1 MIVQQTPPHSTHS
14 NNNDMTTTTTTTTTT
29 IKNDIMT
36 LSSYAA
42 IINETLPHNPELQL
56 SIHDL
61 VHPTESAESLL
72 ETLSN
77 EQLSIIE
84 QAVSKIKER
93 KMGNISNDA
102 ANENHQVHQSTS
114 STTADSNSTQEAW
127 NTRLVANVLA
137 EAISNQE
144 NLHHAQQLPQTE
156 STDSNTQPLTIANKT
171 SKDKPPTPP
180 PQRNESINHPNPKAT
195 TAKPP
200 VTSNAAP
207 STSPFLSSHEPTTEL
222 KEGIEWVS
230 FVYSHHRT
238 LRRYCIRTDLDK
250 VDTSILDD
258 KFKKENCVYP
268 RANLPRETYR
278 GNRWSY
284 ETECNVLGW
293 KLAYLNLEEIAG
305 KRGLIQRAV
314 DSYRNRYPSMRSRRV
329 ARQEKLLKGTLRKRK
344 HRETTGSTEDDEHSN
359 KTAKNQHEHSEK
371 APKTILI
378 EDSSSTSKCRIR
390 INIESVVLDAV
401 DIAFRKNNC
410 VFPRAMHI
418 TSETPSVSQRRLD
431 EAKCNEIGWK
441 LAWLNPRQLA
451 NKKNLLQKA
460 LDTYRN
466 QFTPNLRPRKYAS
479 RIAPAPYVPPPPPP
493 PPPATS
499 NTATSPPPATSEDTE
514 IPQEEI
520 IIKQESN
527 TDTLAN
533 NNKQTIP
540 LTAQALADQ
549 QKELQELG
557 LAGAISSPHKRRDST
572 TGQSCYSG
580 TTVTLDFHDFCFSPP
595 PEEDNDMMASCEED
609 TTTTTTMHDVST
621 AANSPVF
628 PTTTNMFEDFILASF
643 PPVDSSKDILMPDQ
657 LLSNGNN
664 SSDESNGSSYQN
676 TPSPEALITLSEL
689 YQQAFLMGAATN
701 AGTTDGLFH
710 PDNNKDSALFMLDDE
725 NANHVGGSVI
735 DLIAK
740 YGNVNAGVDD
750 FTNPSS
756 SVADPSLLNQ
766 LF

>member
-1 MIVQQTPPHSTHS
+1 
-14 NNNDMTTTTTTTTTT
+14 
-29 IKNDIMT
+29 
-36 LSSYAA
+36 
-42 IINETLPHNPELQL
+42 
-56 SIHDL
+56 
-61 VHPTESAESLL
+61 
-72 ETLSN
+72 
-77 EQLSIIE
+77 
-84 QAVSKIKER
+84 
-93 KMGNISNDA
+93 
-102 ANENHQVHQSTS
+102 
-114 STTADSNSTQEAW
+114 
-127 NTRLVANVLA
+127 
-137 EAISNQE
+137 
-144 NLHHAQQLPQTE
+144 
-156 STDSNTQPLTIANKT
+156 
-171 SKDKPPTPP
+171 
-180 PQRNESINHPNPKAT
+180 
-195 TAKPP
+195 
-200 VTSNAAP
+200 
-207 STSPFLSSHEPTTEL
+207 
-222 KEGIEWVS
+222 
-230 FVYSHHRT
+230 
-238 LRRYCIRTDLDK
+238 
-250 VDTSILDD
+250 
-258 KFKKENCVYP
+258 
-268 RANLPRETYR
+268 
-278 GNRWSY
+278 
-284 ETECNVLGW
+284 
-293 KLAYLNLEEIAG
+293 
-305 KRGLIQRAV
+305 
-314 DSYRNRYPSMRSRRV
+314 MRSRRV

-344 HRETTGSTEDDEHSN
+344 HRETTGSNEDDEHSN
-359 KTAKNQHEHSEK
+359 KAAKNQHEYNEK

-390 INIESVVLDAV
+390 INIESVLLDAV

-493 PPPATS
+493 PPATAS
-499 NTATSPPPATSEDTE
+499 NTATTQDTE
-514 IPQEEI
+514 IPQEEPVV
-520 IIKQESN
+520 KQES
-527 TDTLAN
+527 DTAAAAN
-533 NNKQTIP
+533 SNNKQTIP

-557 LAGAISSPHKRRDST
+557 LASDVSSPHKRRDST

-621 AANSPVF
+621 AANSPIF
-628 PTTTNMFEDFILASF
+628 PTATNMFEDFILASF
-643 PPVDSSKDILMPDQ
+643 PPVNASKDMLMPDQ

-676 TPSPEALITLSEL
+676 TPSPQALITLSEL
-689 YQQAFLMGAATN
+689 YQQAFLMGDAAN
-701 AGTTDGLFH
+701 DGASDGLFH
-710 PDNNKDSALFMLDDE
+710 PDNSKDTSLFMLDDE
-725 NANHVGGSVI
+725 HASHVGGNVI

-740 YGNVNAGVDD
+740 YGSVNAGVDD
-750 FTNPSS
+750 FTNASG

>member
-1 MIVQQTPPHSTHS
+1 
-14 NNNDMTTTTTTTTTT
+14 MTTTTTATKS
-29 IKNDIMT
+29 IKDDIMT

-42 IINETLPHNPELQL
+42 IINETLPYNPELQL
-56 SIHDL
+56 SIQDL
-61 VHPTESAESLL
+61 VHPTESAETLL

-77 EQLSIIE
+77 EQLNIIE
-84 QAVSKIKER
+84 QAVNKIKER
-93 KMGNISNDA
+93 KLSNILDDA
-102 ANENHQVHQSTS
+102 ADENHQAQNM
-114 STTADSNSTQEAW
+114 SNVAIETPSGDAW
-127 NTRLVANVLA
+127 NSNLVANALV

-144 NLHHAQQLPQTE
+144 ISNKQRSAQTVPAE
-156 STDSNTQPLTIANKT
+156 SSTRPTTIANKT

-180 PQRNESINHPNPKAT
+180 PQRTTDAGPNRNSLSKAT

-200 VTSNAAP
+200 VTSTAP
-207 STSPFLSSHEPTTEL
+207 STSPFLSNHEPTTEL

-278 GNRWSY
+278 GNRWTY

-293 KLAYLNLEEIAG
+293 KLAFLNLDEIAG

-344 HRETTGSTEDDEHSN
+344 HRETTASTEDEDQSN
-359 KTAKNQHEHSEK
+359 KVAKNHHEYNEK
-371 APKTILI
+371 VPKTILI
-378 EDSSSTSKCRIR
+378 EDSASKCRIR
-390 INIESVVLDAV
+390 INIESVVLDTI
-401 DIAFRKNNC
+401 DMTFRKNNC
-410 VFPRAMHI
+410 VFPRAMNI
-418 TSETPSVSQRRLD
+418 TAETPSVSQRRLD

-451 NKKNLLQKA
+451 SKKNLLQKA

-479 RIAPAPYVPPPPPP
+479 RTAPAPFPPPLPSPPTV
-493 PPPATS
+493 ATS
-499 NTATSPPPATSEDTE
+499 LSPSSEVTE
-514 IPQEEI
+514 DNMDSKE
-520 IIKQESN
+520 KHESDAEN
-527 TDTLAN
+527 VMILN
-533 NNKQTIP
+533 HQSIP

-549 QKELQELG
+549 QKELFELG
-557 LAGAISSPHKRRDST
+557 LTSATPSQHKRRDST

-609 TTTTTTMHDVST
+609 TTTTTTMYDVST
-621 AANSPVF
+621 TANSPIF
-628 PTTTNMFEDFILASF
+628 PANNSIFNDFILASF
-643 PPVDSSKDILMPDQ
+643 PSANQNKDVLMPDQ
-657 LLSNGNN
+657 LLNN
-664 SSDESNGSSYQN
+664 SSNNSDESNGSSYQN
-676 TPSPEALITLSEL
+676 TPSPQALIALSEL
-689 YQQAFLMGAATN
+689 YQRAFLMGASNDATQDRLFD
-701 AGTTDGLFH
+701 ADG
-710 PDNNKDSALFMLDDE
+710 NKESTLFMLE
-725 NANHVGGSVI
+725 AEHVTHVGSNVI

-740 YGNVNAGVDD
+740 YGNVNAGVGD
-750 FTNPSS
+750 FTNTSSS
-756 SVADPSLLNQ
+756 SVTDPTLLNQ

>member
-1 MIVQQTPPHSTHS
+1 M
-14 NNNDMTTTTTTTTTT
+14 
-29 IKNDIMT
+29 
-36 LSSYAA
+36 
-42 IINETLPHNPELQL
+42 
-56 SIHDL
+56 
-61 VHPTESAESLL
+61 
-72 ETLSN
+72 
-77 EQLSIIE
+77 
-84 QAVSKIKER
+84 
-93 KMGNISNDA
+93 
-102 ANENHQVHQSTS
+102 
-114 STTADSNSTQEAW
+114 
-127 NTRLVANVLA
+127 
-137 EAISNQE
+137 
-144 NLHHAQQLPQTE
+144 
-156 STDSNTQPLTIANKT
+156 
-171 SKDKPPTPP
+171 
-180 PQRNESINHPNPKAT
+180 
-195 TAKPP
+195 
-200 VTSNAAP
+200 
-207 STSPFLSSHEPTTEL
+207 
-222 KEGIEWVS
+222 
-230 FVYSHHRT
+230 
-238 LRRYCIRTDLDK
+238 
-250 VDTSILDD
+250 
-258 KFKKENCVYP
+258 YP

-344 HRETTGSTEDDEHSN
+344 HRETTASTEDDEHSN
-359 KTAKNQHEHSEK
+359 KAAKSQHEYSEK

-390 INIESVVLDAV
+390 INIESVVLDAI

-493 PPPATS
+493 PPATTQ
-499 NTATSPPPATSEDTE
+499 NEE
-514 IPQEEI
+514 IPKKEI
-520 IIKQESN
+520 IVKQESN
-527 TDTLAN
+527 ADPTVN

-557 LAGAISSPHKRRDST
+557 LASAVTSPHKRRDSI

-621 AANSPVF
+621 AANSPIF
-628 PTTTNMFEDFILASF
+628 PTTNNMFEDFILASF
-643 PPVDSSKDILMPDQ
+643 PPVDSSKDMLMPDQ

-676 TPSPEALITLSEL
+676 TPSPQALITLSEL

-701 AGTTDGLFH
+701 DGVTDTLFN
-710 PDNNKDSALFMLDDE
+710 PDSNKNNNLFMLEDE
-725 NANHVGGSVI
+725 NANHVGGAVI

-750 FTNPSS
+750 FTNTPSS
-756 SVADPSLLNQ
+756 VTDPSLLNQ

>member
-1 MIVQQTPPHSTHS
+1 
-14 NNNDMTTTTTTTTTT
+14 MTTTTTTTTATN
-29 IKNDIMT
+29 KDDIMT

-93 KMGNISNDA
+93 KMGSISNDA
-102 ANENHQVHQSTS
+102 ANENHQVQQSTS
-114 STTADSNSTQEAW
+114 STTTDSNSTQEAW
-127 NTRLVANVLA
+127 NTHLVANVLA

-144 NLHHAQQLPQTE
+144 NLSNAQQLPQTE
-156 STDSNTQPLTIANKT
+156 SIESNTLPLTIANKT

-180 PQRNESINHPNPKAT
+180 PQRNEATSHPNPKAT

-359 KTAKNQHEHSEK
+359 KASKNQHEYSEK

-390 INIESVVLDAV
+390 INIESVLLDAV

-493 PPPATS
+493 PPTAS
-499 NTATSPPPATSEDTE
+499 NTAASSPPSATTQATE
-514 IPQEEI
+514 IPQEEAI
-520 IIKQESN
+520 LKQESN
-527 TDTLAN
+527 TDASAN
-533 NNKQTIP
+533 NNKQTTP

-549 QKELQELG
+549 QRELQELG
-557 LAGAISSPHKRRDST
+557 LASAISSPHKRRDST

-621 AANSPVF
+621 AANSPIF
-628 PTTTNMFEDFILASF
+628 PATTNMFEDFILASF
-643 PPVDSSKDILMPDQ
+643 QPVDSSKDILMPDQ

-676 TPSPEALITLSEL
+676 TPSPQALITLSEL
-689 YQQAFLMGAATN
+689 YQQAFLMGAATSD
-701 AGTTDGLFH
+701 GTTDGLFH
-710 PDNNKDSALFMLDDE
+710 PDNTKDTSLFMLDDE
-725 NANHVGGSVI
+725 NANHVGGNVI

-750 FTNPSS
+750 FTNASS
-756 SVADPSLLNQ
+756 SVADSSLLNQ

>member
-1 MIVQQTPPHSTHS
+1 
-14 NNNDMTTTTTTTTTT
+14 MTTTTTTTTAT
-29 IKNDIMT
+29 INDDIMT

-84 QAVSKIKER
+84 QAVSRIKER
-93 KMGNISNDA
+93 KMGHISNDA
-102 ANENHQVHQSTS
+102 ANENHQVQQTASNTATDNSATQKAWST
-114 STTADSNSTQEAW
+114 N
-127 NTRLVANVLA
+127 LVANVLA
-137 EAISNQE
+137 EAMSNQE
-144 NLHHAQQLPQTE
+144 NLNKAQQLPQAE
-156 STDSNTQPLTIANKT
+156 SIQSTTQPLTIANKT

-180 PQRNESINHPNPKAT
+180 PQRNEPITNPNPKAT

-344 HRETTGSTEDDEHSN
+344 HRETTASTEDDEHSN
-359 KTAKNQHEHSEK
+359 KAAKSQHEYSEK

-390 INIESVVLDAV
+390 INIESVVLDAI

-493 PPPATS
+493 PPATTQ
-499 NTATSPPPATSEDTE
+499 NEE
-514 IPQEEI
+514 IPKKEI
-520 IIKQESN
+520 IVKQESN
-527 TDTLAN
+527 ADPTVN

-557 LAGAISSPHKRRDST
+557 LASAVTSPHKRRDSI

-621 AANSPVF
+621 AANSPIF
-628 PTTTNMFEDFILASF
+628 PTTNNMFEDFILASF
-643 PPVDSSKDILMPDQ
+643 PPVDSSKDMLMPDQ

-676 TPSPEALITLSEL
+676 TPSPQALITLSEL

-701 AGTTDGLFH
+701 DGVTDTLFN
-710 PDNNKDSALFMLDDE
+710 PDSNKNNNLFMLEDE
-725 NANHVGGSVI
+725 NANHVGGAVI

-750 FTNPSS
+750 FTNTPSS
-756 SVADPSLLNQ
+756 VTDPSLLNQ

>member
-14 NNNDMTTTTTTTTTT
+14 NNNDMTTTTTTTTATN
-29 IKNDIMT
+29 KDDIMT

-61 VHPTESAESLL
+61 VHPTESAES
-72 ETLSN
+72 
-77 EQLSIIE
+77 
-84 QAVSKIKER
+84 KIKER
-93 KMGNISNDA
+93 KMGSISNDA
-102 ANENHQVHQSTS
+102 ANENHQVQQSTS
-114 STTADSNSTQEAW
+114 STTTDSNSTQEAW
-127 NTRLVANVLA
+127 NTHLVANVLA

-144 NLHHAQQLPQTE
+144 NLSNAQQLPQTE
-156 STDSNTQPLTIANKT
+156 SIESNTLPLTIANKT

-180 PQRNESINHPNPKAT
+180 PQRNEATSHPNPKAT

-284 ETECNVLGW
+284 ETECNVLG
-293 KLAYLNLEEIAG
+293 
-305 KRGLIQRAV
+305 LIQRAV

-344 HRETTGSTEDDEHSN
+344 HRAQNDM
-359 KTAKNQHEHSEK
+359 
-371 APKTILI
+371 I

-390 INIESVVLDAV
+390 INIESVLLDAV

-431 EAKCNEIGWK
+431 EAKS
-441 LAWLNPRQLA
+441 WLNPRQLA

-493 PPPATS
+493 PPTAS
-499 NTATSPPPATSEDTE
+499 NTAASSPPSATTQATE
-514 IPQEEI
+514 IPQEEAI
-520 IIKQESN
+520 LKQESN
-527 TDTLAN
+527 TDASAN
-533 NNKQTIP
+533 NNKQTTP

-549 QKELQELG
+549 QRELQELG
-557 LAGAISSPHKRRDST
+557 LASAISSPHKRRDST

-621 AANSPVF
+621 AANSPIF
-628 PTTTNMFEDFILASF
+628 PATTNMFEDFILASF
-643 PPVDSSKDILMPDQ
+643 QPVDSSKDILMPDQ

-676 TPSPEALITLSEL
+676 TPSPQALITLSEL
-689 YQQAFLMGAATN
+689 YQQAFLMGAATSD
-701 AGTTDGLFH
+701 GTTDGLFH
-710 PDNNKDSALFMLDDE
+710 PDNTKDTSLFMLDDE
-725 NANHVGGSVI
+725 NANHVGGNVI

-750 FTNPSS
+750 FTNASS
-756 SVADPSLLNQ
+756 SVADSSLLNQ

>member
-1 MIVQQTPPHSTHS
+1 
-14 NNNDMTTTTTTTTTT
+14 
-29 IKNDIMT
+29 MT

-84 QAVSKIKER
+84 QAVSRIKER
-93 KMGNISNDA
+93 KMGHSSNDA
-102 ANENHQVHQSTS
+102 ANENHQVQQTASNTATDNNAAQKAWST
-114 STTADSNSTQEAW
+114 N
-127 NTRLVANVLA
+127 LVANVLA

-144 NLHHAQQLPQTE
+144 NLNNAQQLPQAE
-156 STDSNTQPLTIANKT
+156 SIQSTTQPLTIANKT

-180 PQRNESINHPNPKAT
+180 PQRNESISNPNPKAT

-344 HRETTGSTEDDEHSN
+344 HRETTASTEDDEQSN
-359 KTAKNQHEHSEK
+359 KAAKNHHEYSEK

-390 INIESVVLDAV
+390 INIESVVLDAI

-493 PPPATS
+493 PPATTQ
-499 NTATSPPPATSEDTE
+499 NEE
-514 IPQEEI
+514 IPKKEI
-520 IIKQESN
+520 IVKQESN
-527 TDTLAN
+527 ADTTVN

-557 LAGAISSPHKRRDST
+557 LASAVTSPHKRRDSI

-621 AANSPVF
+621 AANSPIF
-628 PTTTNMFEDFILASF
+628 PTTNNMFEDFILASF
-643 PPVDSSKDILMPDQ
+643 PPVDSSKDMLMPDQ

-676 TPSPEALITLSEL
+676 TPSPQALITLSEL

-701 AGTTDGLFH
+701 DGVTDTLFN
-710 PDNNKDSALFMLDDE
+710 PDNNKNNNLFMLEDE
-725 NANHVGGSVI
+725 NANHVGGAVI

-750 FTNPSS
+750 FTNTPSS
-756 SVADPSLLNQ
+756 VTDPSLLNQ